1 MLRSL
6 RQSFGLAGLLT
17 LFVIFVSVF
26 ITLQLSVEA
35 AEEETIS
42 GDVMVS
48 NWVQRASIPGVEYLV
63 ELLNWIGRPIPLAL
77 LTGIVAVGLMSR
89 RRYAEAILVL
99 PTTAT
104 HAVNALLKNVI
115 QSPRPTDEYVRIQ
128 DQAAGFGFPS
138 GHTMAVVVFCGVIA
152 YLAWRL
158 IEHRR
163 LRYGVHALVALVVI
177 GIGFSRIYSGAHWPS
192 DVLGG
197 YLWGIFYTGLLVLF
211 FHRIQPLKANE
222 AQVPPGQLSGAV

>member
-1 MLRSL
+1 MIRNL
-6 RQSFGLAGLLT
+6 RQSYGLAGVLT
-17 LFVIFVSVF
+17 LLVIVASIV

-35 AEEETIS
+35 AEQETIS

-48 NWVQRASIPGVEYLV
+48 RWVQRFSFPGVEYLV
-63 ELLNWIGRPIPLAL
+63 EFLNWIGRPIPMAM

-115 QSPRPTDEYVRIQ
+115 QSPRPTDEHVQIQ
-128 DQAAGFGFPS
+128 HHAAGFGFPS

-152 YLAWRL
+152 YLA
-158 IEHRR
+158 
-163 LRYGVHALVALVVI
+163 
-177 GIGFSRIYSGAHWPS
+177 
-192 DVLGG
+192 
-197 YLWGIFYTGLLVLF
+197 
-211 FHRIQPLKANE
+211 
-222 AQVPPGQLSGAV
+222 

>member
-1 MLRSL
+1 MIRNL
-6 RQSFGLAGLLT
+6 RQSYGLAGVLT
-17 LFVIFVSVF
+17 LLVIVTSIVV
-26 ITLQLSVEA
+26 TLQLSVEA
-35 AEEETIS
+35 AEKETIS

-48 NWVQRASIPGVEYLV
+48 QWIQRFSVPGVEYLV
-63 ELLNWIGRPIPLAL
+63 ELLNWIGRPIPMAL

-89 RRYAEAILVL
+89 RRYAEAMLVL

-115 QSPRPTDEYVRIQ
+115 QSPRPTDEHVQIQ
-128 DQAAGFGFPS
+128 HHAAGFGFPS

-163 LRYGVHALVALVVI
+163 LQYAVHAIVI
-177 GIGFSRIYSGAHWPS
+177 LAVLGIGFSRIYSGAHWPT

-197 YLWGIFYTGLLVLF
+197 YLWGIFYTSLLVLF
-211 FHRIQPLKANE
+211 FHRTQPLKADGG
-222 AQVPPGQLSGAV
+222 VPTTERISNPI